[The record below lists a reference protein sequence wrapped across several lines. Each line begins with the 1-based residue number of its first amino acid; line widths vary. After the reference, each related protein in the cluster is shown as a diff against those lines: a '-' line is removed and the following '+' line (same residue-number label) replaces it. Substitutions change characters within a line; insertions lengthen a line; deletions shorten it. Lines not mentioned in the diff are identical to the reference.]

1 MVTRTTLLIFIGCV
15 FGAHVFS
22 QIAHG
27 MVLRG
32 SALVPPDER
41 ERIFQRQARIAGLLD
56 LLDYA
61 AIGILLVG
69 MARCFGLIRY
79 APKSPW
85 GLYAIGGGLALMC
98 LAKVARSW
106 SLVGSYRA
114 ETAERNA
121 IGAVVRAAVLVT
133 VVEVALAGGVC
144 WWMASNWVLTG
155 GGSSPASTGKASGSD
170 DSNGSD
176 GSGAESR
183 GPSLL
188 ITKAEALKIL
198 GKDEE
203 YLQLL
208 VQIREVRTELD
219 KGKTMYRNDDVTGVK
234 EAGLRS
240 IEELRNLAKKQ
251 NTPPPPKPKQ
261 TSSPVAPSAEDA
273 TPVAPPKQEAE
284 PLRE

>member
-1 MVTRTTLLIFIGCV
+1 MTRMTLLIFIGCV
-15 FGAHVFS
+15 FAAHVFS

-41 ERIFQRQARIAGLLD
+41 ERIYQRQARIAGLLD

-69 MARCFGLIRY
+69 MARCLGLIRY
-79 APKSPW
+79 APKTAW

-98 LAKVARSW
+98 LAKVIRSW

-114 ETAERNA
+114 ETTERNA
-121 IGAVVRAAVLVT
+121 VGAVVRAAVLVT
-133 VVEVALAGGVC
+133 VVEIALAGGVC
-144 WWMASNWVLTG
+144 WWMASNWNRF
-155 GGSSPASTGKASGSD
+155 SSGAGTSSSSSSGSD
-170 DSNGSD
+170 GTDGTDEDSQ
-176 GSGAESR
+176 R
-183 GPSLL
+183 PSLL
-188 ITKAEALKIL
+188 ITKAEALKVL
-198 GKDEE
+198 GKDDE

-208 VQIREVRTELD
+208 VQIREVRTEEE
-219 KGKTMYRNDDVTGVK
+219 KGETKYRSDDVSGVK
-234 EAGLRS
+234 QAGLRS

-251 NTPPPPKPKQ
+251 SAPPPPKPKQ
-261 TSSPVAPSAEDA
+261 PPTTPSVEDA